1 MHPGFSNNSSYVS
14 ASLAPYEAYYQIVV
28 LPQGK
33 QSSEITVW
41 TNTMTALDI
50 DAHEV
55 LEGQTEARPAF
66 AFERANAVSR
76 EHSCVCGH
84 SQ

>member
-1 MHPGFSNNSSYVS
+1 MHPVFSINSSYVS
-14 ASLAPYEAYYQIVV
+14 AFLAPYEACYQIVV
-28 LPQGK
+28 LSQGK

-41 TNTMTALDI
+41 ANTFTALDI

-55 LEGQTEARPAF
+55 LEGQTEARPS
-66 AFERANAVSR
+66 FERANAVSR